1 LPHQQIIYT
10 LFLFDFNYFK
20 MFCLVGLGRSEE
32 RNVLDELLDT
42 PEDDDLDVEL
52 CRTDKKLRSKRTSS
66 VVKAV
71 KAKECP
77 KINSSVTIKQER
89 KEVCIS
95 VLNYILELFNFYFI
109 CIRIRMQF
117 RSRNIRNHRKI
128 RL

>member
-1 LPHQQIIYT
+1 
-10 LFLFDFNYFK
+10 

-71 KAKECP
+71 KTKECP

-89 KEVCIS
+89 KENNKNAVPIS
-95 VLNYILELFNFYFI
+95 KYKKSSKDSTLNSKTDSPKKLNNIGIKKEMPLE
-109 CIRIRMQF
+109 
-117 RSRNIRNHRKI
+117 SV
-128 RL
+128 